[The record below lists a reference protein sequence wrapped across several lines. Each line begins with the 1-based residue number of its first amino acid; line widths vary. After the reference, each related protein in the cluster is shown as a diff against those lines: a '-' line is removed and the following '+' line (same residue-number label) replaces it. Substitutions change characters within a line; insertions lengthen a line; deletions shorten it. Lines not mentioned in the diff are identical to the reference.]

1 MEIRRRHW
9 ILALCGAASIH
20 AALAAAILWHPLDAG
35 AESVDFGGVEVA
47 LVSAGE
53 AAGDET
59 QSIAAEDE
67 VEPVDAETTAPIEPP
82 PKDVEVVE
90 EPTEVETVDAPAFVE
105 TVEPTEIAD
114 EAAELVVEAEP
125 VPQEAQTI
133 KALPLEPTETA
144 AINAADAVPV
154 EAPLEEAQAVEPE
167 LVKAESVLPT
177 PPVRPQDLPKV
188 ARAAP
193 PRQATPRPRA
203 SQPAASEPSRQA
215 VSGAGARADASAI
228 RRYSAELAAAL
239 RARLRYPD
247 AARARRIEGV
257 ATVRFSI
264 DASGRVIGSS
274 LAASAG
280 DARLDQAALATVRP
294 GTSLPAPP
302 PPHDGSVTVSV
313 PLRFSIR

>member
-59 QSIAAEDE
+59 QPIAAEDE
-67 VEPVDAETTAPIEPP
+67 VEPVDAETTAPIEPL

-90 EPTEVETVDAPAFVE
+90 EPTEVETVDAPDFVE

-114 EAAELVVEAEP
+114 EAAELVVE
-125 VPQEAQTI
+125 
-133 KALPLEPTETA
+133 TA
-144 AINAADAVPV
+144 ALGAADAIPV
-154 EAPLEEAQAVEPE
+154 DAPLEEAEAVEPE
-167 LVKAESVLPT
+167 LVEAESVLPT
-177 PPVRPQDLPKV
+177 PPIRPQDLPKV

-203 SQPAASEPSRQA
+203 SQPAASAPSRQS
-215 VSGAGARADASAI
+215 VSGAGAHADASAI

-294 GTSLPAPP
+294 GTSLPPPP
-302 PPHDGSVTVSV
+302 PPHGGSVTVSV